1 MPSPINELAAVF
13 AGHEP
18 FRSLDPGA
26 RAAAVA
32 SAAVYDY
39 PADDAILVED
49 GPPAQSLWI
58 VLSGTVALLHEGQA
72 IGVLGSG
79 ECFGHPSLLSGMA
92 PGFTVRTRG
101 IVRCAVMPRAAAEA
115 VLATAAGS
123 AYVATTM
130 RWRLALQ
137 THTVR
142 GLPDVGTTPVSAI
155 MGPPV
160 FLARSSTVRE
170 AIRRLSDREVVA
182 VLIRDAEATDT
193 TGTTDTTGST
203 GTTGTTGTTS
213 LAMITDAEIR
223 AALDGGTLDLD
234 APVSTVWRHPAPAV
248 PLRRLAVEAAVEML
262 AAHSDCVAVTDD
274 DRVVGV
280 LSTADLAGLDAR
292 SPIALRHTLLGS
304 ADEAGLERAAA
315 LIPPLFVLLHDAGL
329 SPRDIGRVLSL
340 QHDAIVSR
348 LIDFSMSRHGRLAV
362 ADEAEVLWAW
372 LDVGSTARREF
383 TLASDQDNALA
394 YGEPPPGQG
403 PAVDA
408 YFERLG
414 REVGAG
420 LVRCGIGA
428 DDNGV
433 LAGARAW
440 RMSKAHW
447 IQTFDD
453 CLTIPDESH
462 LLRATVAFDFRS
474 AAGSLSVT
482 AELSERVREA
492 RQHPMFLRR
501 MAHLGS
507 SFAVALNRRGQLQT
521 GRRGDPAG
529 TLDLKRGAIVPLV
542 NLVRY
547 HALASAV
554 TISPTLD
561 RIEAAASLGELD
573 RDSAES
579 LREAFNVIC
588 AVRFRHHAQQISAG
602 SAPDNLIAPDGL
614 GPVLRADL
622 TVALKSVRQAQRR
635 LANLM
640 AVGR

>member
-1 MPSPINELAAVF
+1 MDSVTDQLAAMF
-13 AGHEP
+13 AVHEP
-18 FRSLDPGA
+18 FRSLDAAA
-26 RAAAVA
+26 RAAALA

-39 PADDAILVED
+39 RADDAILVED
-49 GPPAQSLWI
+49 GPPAQSLWL
-58 VLSGTVALLHEGQA
+58 VLNGTVALLHEGQA
-72 IGVLGSG
+72 IGVLGPG
-79 ECFGHPSLLSGMA
+79 ECFGHPSLLSGMP

-101 IVRCAVMPRAAAEA
+101 TVRCAVMPRAAAEA
-115 VLATAAGS
+115 VLATPAGS

-137 THTVR
+137 IHTVR

-155 MGPPV
+155 MRPPV
-160 FLARSSTVRE
+160 FLPRSSTVRQ
-170 AIRRLSDREVVA
+170 AVRRLSDPGVIA
-182 VLIRDAEATDT
+182 VLVRDAATGEATGPTDLAII
-193 TGTTDTTGST
+193 TDT
-203 GTTGTTGTTS
+203 
-213 LAMITDAEIR
+213 EIR
-223 AALDGGTLDLD
+223 AGLDGGALDLE
-234 APVSTVWRHPAPAV
+234 APLSSVWRHPAPTV
-248 PLRRLAVEAAVEML
+248 PTRRLAVEAAVEML
-262 AAHSDCVAVTDD
+262 AAHSDCVAVTDGD
-274 DRVVGV
+274 EVAGV
-280 LSTADLAGLDAR
+280 LGTADLAGLDAR

-315 LIPPLFVLLHDAGL
+315 LIPPLFVLLLDAGL
-329 SPRDIGRVLSL
+329 APRDIGRVLSL

-362 ADEAEVLWAW
+362 ADEPEVLWAW
-372 LDVGSTARREF
+372 LDLGSSARREF

-394 YGEPPPGQG
+394 YGEPPPHQA

-414 REVGAG
+414 QEVGAG

-433 LAGARAW
+433 LAGGRSW

-462 LLRATVAFDFRS
+462 LLRATVSFDFRS

-482 AELSERVREA
+482 SELSERIREA
-492 RQHPMFLRR
+492 RRHPMFLRR
-501 MAHLGS
+501 MARLGS
-507 SFAVALNRRGQLQT
+507 SFSVALNRRGQLQT

-529 TLDLKRGAIVPLV
+529 CLDLKRGAIVPLV

-561 RIEAAASLGELD
+561 RIEAAASLGELEH
-573 RDSAES
+573 DSAES

-602 SAPDNLIAPDGL
+602 LRPDNLIAPDTL
-614 GPVLRADL
+614 GPVARTDL

-635 LANLM
+635 LENLT
-640 AVGR
+640 AVSR